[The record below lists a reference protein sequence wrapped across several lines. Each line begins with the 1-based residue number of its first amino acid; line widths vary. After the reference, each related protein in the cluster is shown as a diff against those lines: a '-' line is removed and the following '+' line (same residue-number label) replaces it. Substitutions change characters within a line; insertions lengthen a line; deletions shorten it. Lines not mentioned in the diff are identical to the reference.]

1 MSLFVA
7 GRSILHPH
15 QLSPL
20 GQRVLSLLDGGVP
33 WVQWAMASTTQRY
46 AFGDEGSLLDGVQQ
60 GLHGARMAWLPQA
73 GLQIGPAKL
82 LSLGQEDIDTLCRIE
97 AGEDGHPLS
106 LHFHDL
112 LSRQALLT
120 NTALQTYRPFLA
132 SIGVADAP
140 LFLQLD
146 FHESRALCQLAS
158 EQGTAMASDAPSAEA
173 AGFALAN
180 ARRPIEFCDYYR
192 FYRTAPHTADSAE
205 QRRLDAMYTLQLL
218 LPNLFEMLDG
228 AQLTHLPAPEEVD
241 QAINA
246 TLASGRTVGFARIS
260 LAAQQLSIGL
270 PPAHLGE
277 QAVAEYARC
286 RMRDVQALLGSHRVH
301 SSRLG
306 QDGASMH
313 CLIEGKHGHAAV
325 QVEDNSITLAR
336 YSRSGIDDAGQA
348 TAANQTS
355 HASQATAA
363 PVQPRRPS
371 SPSPSVSP
379 SPDGARPM
387 SFPTPPP
394 SPPEAHLPHKSQMEI
409 AQELVAAAMAATD
422 EAVRRAMAV
431 SQQAVE
437 AANEAARCADAA
449 AEEAVRRAHEAAA
462 GDDAR
467 PERHR

>member
-73 GLQIGPAKL
+73 GLQIGPVKL

-97 AGEDGHPLS
+97 AGEDDRPAS
-106 LHFHDL
+106 LRFHDL
-112 LSRQALLT
+112 LSRHALLT
-120 NTALQTYRPFLA
+120 NTALQAYRPFLA

-140 LFLQLD
+140 LFQQLD
-146 FHESRALCQLAS
+146 FHESRALCQLSS
-158 EQGTAMASDAPSAEA
+158 EQGTAMASDAPSPEA
-173 AGFALAN
+173 AGFALTN

-205 QRRLDAMYTLQLL
+205 QRRLDAMYMLQLL
-218 LPNLFEMLDG
+218 LPNLFEMLDD

-277 QAVAEYARC
+277 QAVAEHARC

-325 QVEDNSITLAR
+325 QVEENSITLAR
-336 YSRSGIDDAGQA
+336 YSCPGIDDARYATTGNQA
-348 TAANQTS
+348 HQT
-355 HASQATAA
+355 TAA
-363 PVQPRRPS
+363 PAQPARPS
-371 SPSPSVSP
+371 SPSP

-431 SQQAVE
+431 SQQAIE
-437 AANEAARCADAA
+437 AANEAARCADAV

>member
-73 GLQIGPAKL
+73 GLQIGPVKL

-97 AGEDGHPLS
+97 AGEDDRPAS
-106 LHFHDL
+106 LRFHDL
-112 LSRQALLT
+112 LSRHALLT
-120 NTALQTYRPFLA
+120 NTALQAYRPFLA

-140 LFLQLD
+140 LFQQLD
-146 FHESRALCQLAS
+146 FHESLALCQLSS

-180 ARRPIEFCDYYR
+180 ARRPSEFCDYYR

-277 QAVAEYARC
+277 QAVAEHARC

-336 YSRSGIDDAGQA
+336 YSCPGIDDARYA
-348 TAANQTS
+348 TAGNQAHQT
-355 HASQATAA
+355 TAA
-363 PVQPRRPS
+363 PAQPARPS
-371 SPSPSVSP
+371 SASPSP

-431 SQQAVE
+431 SQHAVE

-462 GDDAR
+462 GNDAR

>member
-73 GLQIGPAKL
+73 GLQIGPVKL

-97 AGEDGHPLS
+97 AGEDDRPAS
-106 LHFHDL
+106 LRFQDL
-112 LSRQALLT
+112 LSRHALLT
-120 NTALQTYRPFLA
+120 NTALQAYRPFLA

-140 LFLQLD
+140 LFQQLD
-146 FHESRALCQLAS
+146 FHESLALCQLSS

-241 QAINA
+241 LAINA

-313 CLIEGKHGHAAV
+313 CLIEGADGHAVV
-325 QVEDNSITLAR
+325 QVEDNSISLAR
-336 YSRSGIDDAGQA
+336 YSPTRRDDAGEATVADQA
-348 TAANQTS
+348 RQP
-355 HASQATAA
+355 TAA
-363 PVQPRRPS
+363 PAQPEPPS
-371 SPSPSVSP
+371 SSPPSPAGVGPVS
-379 SPDGARPM
+379 RPA
-387 SFPTPPP
+387 PPP
-394 SPPEAHLPHKSQMEI
+394 SPREAYVPPKSRMEI
-409 AQELVAAAMAATD
+409 IQEMVDAAMAATD
-422 EAVRRAMAV
+422 EAVRRAMEC
-431 SQQAVE
+431 SQQAIE
-437 AANEAARCADAA
+437 AAKEAERRADAA
-449 AEEAVRRAHEAAA
+449 AEEVVRRAHEAAA
-462 GDDAR
+462 GDDTGAEGYR
-467 PERHR
+467 

>member
-73 GLQIGPAKL
+73 GLQIGPVKL

-97 AGEDGHPLS
+97 AGEDDRPAS
-106 LHFHDL
+106 LRFHDL
-112 LSRQALLT
+112 LSRHALLT
-120 NTALQTYRPFLA
+120 NTALQAYRPFLA

-140 LFLQLD
+140 LFQQLD
-146 FHESRALCQLAS
+146 FHESRALCQLSS
-158 EQGTAMASDAPSAEA
+158 EQGTAMASDAPSPEA

-205 QRRLDAMYTLQLL
+205 QRRLDAMYMLQLL

-260 LAAQQLSIGL
+260 LAAQQLSIDL
-270 PPAHLGE
+270 APAHLRE

-286 RMRDVQALLGSHRVH
+286 RMRDVHALLGSHRVH

-306 QDGASMH
+306 QDGARMH
-313 CLIEGKHGHAAV
+313 CLIEGADGHAVV
-325 QVEDNSITLAR
+325 QVEDNSISLAR
-336 YSRSGIDDAGQA
+336 YSPTRRDDAGEATVGDQA
-348 TAANQTS
+348 RQP
-355 HASQATAA
+355 TAA
-363 PVQPRRPS
+363 PAQPEPPS
-371 SPSPSVSP
+371 SSPPSPAGVGPVS
-379 SPDGARPM
+379 RPA
-387 SFPTPPP
+387 PPP
-394 SPPEAHLPHKSQMEI
+394 SPPEAYVPPKSRMEI
-409 AQELVAAAMAATD
+409 IQEMVDAAMAATD
-422 EAVRRAMAV
+422 EAVRRAMEC
-431 SQQAVE
+431 SQQAI
-437 AANEAARCADAA
+437 EAAREAERRADAA
-449 AEEAVRRAHEAAA
+449 AEEVVRRAHEAAA
-462 GDDAR
+462 GDDTGA
-467 PERHR
+467 EGHR

>member
-7 GRSILHPH
+7 GRSILHPR
-15 QLSPL
+15 QLSTL
-20 GQRVLSLLDGGVP
+20 GQRVLSLLDGGVE
-33 WVQWAMASTTQRY
+33 WVQWAIASGVHRY
-46 AFGDEGSLLDGVQQ
+46 HFDEEGRLLGGVQQ

-73 GLQIGPAKL
+73 GLQIGPVKL
-82 LSLGQEDIDTLCRIE
+82 FSLGQEDIDTLCRIE
-97 AGEDGHPLS
+97 AGEDDHPLS

-112 LSRQALLT
+112 LSRQGLLT
-120 NTALQTYRPFLA
+120 NTALQAYRPFLA

-140 LFLQLD
+140 LFQQLD
-146 FHESRALCQLAS
+146 FHESLALCQLSS

-246 TLASGRTVGFARIS
+246 TLASGRTVGFARLS

-277 QAVAEYARC
+277 QAVAEHARC

-313 CLIEGKHGHAAV
+313 CLIEGADGHAVV
-325 QVEDNSITLAR
+325 QVEDNSISLAR
-336 YSRSGIDDAGQA
+336 YSCPGIDDARYA
-348 TAANQTS
+348 TAGNQAHQT
-355 HASQATAA
+355 TAA
-363 PVQPRRPS
+363 PAQPARPS
-371 SPSPSVSP
+371 SPSPSP

-431 SQQAVE
+431 SQHAVE

>member
-1 MSLFVA
+1 MGHRIEA
-7 GRSILHPH
+7 CIGSI
-15 QLSPL
+15 STKKA
-20 GQRVLSLLDGGVP
+20 SLLG
-33 WVQWAMASTTQRY
+33 
-46 AFGDEGSLLDGVQQ
+46 GVQQ

-73 GLQIGPAKL
+73 GLQIGPVKL

-97 AGEDGHPLS
+97 AGEDDRPAS
-106 LHFHDL
+106 LRFHDL
-112 LSRQALLT
+112 LSRHALLT
-120 NTALQTYRPFLA
+120 NTALQAYRPFLA

-146 FHESRALCQLAS
+146 FHESRALCQLSS

-205 QRRLDAMYTLQLL
+205 QRGLDAMYTLQLL

-336 YSRSGIDDAGQA
+336 YSCPGIDDAALRHGRQPGPPDDCRARA
-348 TAANQTS
+348 TS
-355 HASQATAA
+355 A
-363 PVQPRRPS
+363 PVVRFPFPFPFPRRRP
-371 SPSPSVSP
+371 PYVVS
-379 SPDGARPM
+379 DAA
-387 SFPTPPP
+387 SFA
-394 SPPEAHLPHKSQMEI
+394 PEAHLPHKSQMEI